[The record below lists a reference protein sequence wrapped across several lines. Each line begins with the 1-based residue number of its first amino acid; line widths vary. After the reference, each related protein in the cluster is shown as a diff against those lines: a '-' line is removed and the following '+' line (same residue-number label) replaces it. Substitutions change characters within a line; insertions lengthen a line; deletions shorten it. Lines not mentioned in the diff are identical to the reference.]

1 MSKKLNTRIAK
12 NGYNI
17 KRIMALILVLGMILT
32 VTGCSGGDSQTMG
45 SRLNTENA
53 VDKVLNQKT
62 DSIYQEE
69 DRKSETKPTT
79 ETGAT
84 TDTELTTDTETT
96 TETELTTE
104 TGTTTE
110 TETTTGTESAS
121 ATEPTSEPTYGQVMN
136 GDSSVIAQYKSEGV
150 DVDLTLMGKDL
161 IYATVYQMMS
171 KPEEYEGK
179 TIRIEGKYYAS
190 YYPLTD
196 KYYNYCL
203 IADAAACC
211 SQGLEFELGGGA
223 VYPDDYPADQSQVIV
238 TGVFETYTEEAG
250 QTFYYCRLRDA
261 EYQLASEAEQ

>member
-1 MSKKLNTRIAK
+1 MYMNR
-12 NGYNI
+12 NGRMHGCRHRF
-17 KRIMALILVLGMILT
+17 KRMIISILVLSMLLM
-32 VTGCSGGDSQTMG
+32 VTGCGGASQTAG
-45 SRLNTENA
+45 SRLNTQNA

-62 DSIYQEE
+62 GDGDVESKLSAGAIT
-69 DRKSETKPTT
+69 ETTITT
-79 ETGAT
+79 EMQ
-84 TDTELTTDTETT
+84 TT
-96 TETELTTE
+96 TETE
-104 TGTTTE
+104 
-110 TETTTGTESAS
+110 SAS
-121 ATEPTSEPTYGQVMN
+121 VTEATSEPTYGQVVN

-150 DVDLTLMGKDL
+150 DVDLTLMGSDL
-161 IYATVYQMMS
+161 VYATVYQMMS

-190 YYPLTD
+190 YYPITD

-223 VYPDDYPADQSQVIV
+223 AYPDGYPEDQSEVIV

>member
-1 MSKKLNTRIAK
+1 MSKKLNTRIAQ
-12 NGYNI
+12 NGDNI

-62 DSIYQEE
+62 DSVYQEE
-69 DRKSETKPTT
+69 DRKSETEPAT
-79 ETGAT
+79 E
-84 TDTELTTDTETT
+84 TETT
-96 TETELTTE
+96 TETEPA
-104 TGTTTE
+104 TE
-110 TETTTGTESAS
+110 TESSS
-121 ATEPTSEPTYGQVMN
+121 ATEPTYGQVMN

-190 YYPLTD
+190 YYPVTD

-203 IADAAACC
+203 IADALACC
-211 SQGLEFELGGGA
+211 SQGLEFELGGDA

-250 QTFYYCRLRDA
+250 QTFYYCRLKDA
-261 EYQLASEAEQ
+261 KYELVLEDDQ

>member
-1 MSKKLNTRIAK
+1 MSKKLNTRIAQ

-17 KRIMALILVLGMILT
+17 KRIMALILVLRMILT

-62 DSIYQEE
+62 DIVYQEE
-69 DRKSETKPTT
+69 DGKP
-79 ETGAT
+79 E
-84 TDTELTTDTETT
+84 TETT
-96 TETELTTE
+96 TEME
-104 TGTTTE
+104 TTTE
-110 TETTTGTESAS
+110 TKTTTETESAS

-190 YYPLTD
+190 YYPITD

-203 IADAAACC
+203 IADALACC

-223 VYPDDYPADQSQVIV
+223 VYPDDYPADQSEVIV

-250 QTFYYCRLRDA
+250 QTFYYCRLKDA
-261 EYQLASEAEQ
+261 KYELVSEDDQ

>member
-1 MSKKLNTRIAK
+1 MSKKLNTRIAQ
-12 NGYNI
+12 NGDNI
-17 KRIMALILVLGMILT
+17 KRSMALILVLGMILT

-45 SRLNTENA
+45 SKLNTENA

-62 DSIYQEE
+62 GDGDVES
-69 DRKSETKPTT
+69 KSSAGATT
-79 ETGAT
+79 ETT
-84 TDTELTTDTETT
+84 IT
-96 TETELTTE
+96 TEMQNTIE
-104 TGTTTE
+104 
-110 TETTTGTESAS
+110 TESAS
-121 ATEPTSEPTYGQVMN
+121 VTEATSEPTYGQVVN

-190 YYPLTD
+190 YYPVTD

-203 IADAAACC
+203 IADALACC
-211 SQGLEFELGGGA
+211 SQGLEFELGGDA

-250 QTFYYCRLRDA
+250 QTFYYCRLKDA
-261 EYQLASEAEQ
+261 KYKLVLEDDQ

>member
-1 MSKKLNTRIAK
+1 MGKKLNTRITQH
-12 NGYNI
+12 GYNI
-17 KRIMALILVLGMILT
+17 KRITVLILVLGMILT

-62 DSIYQEE
+62 GDVES
-69 DRKSETKPTT
+69 KSSA
-79 ETGAT
+79 GAT
-84 TDTELTTDTETT
+84 TETT
-96 TETELTTE
+96 TTTE
-104 TGTTTE
+104 TQTTTE
-110 TETTTGTESAS
+110 TESAS
-121 ATEPTSEPTYGQVMN
+121 ATEPTSEPTYGQVVN

-190 YYPLTD
+190 YYPITD

-203 IADAAACC
+203 IADALACC
-211 SQGLEFELGGGA
+211 SQGLEFELGGDA

-261 EYQLASEAEQ
+261 EYQLISEDDQ

>member
-1 MSKKLNTRIAK
+1 MSKKLNTRIAQ
-12 NGYNI
+12 NGDNI

-45 SRLNTENA
+45 SKLNTENA

-62 DSIYQEE
+62 GDGDVES
-69 DRKSETKPTT
+69 KSSAGATT
-79 ETGAT
+79 ETT
-84 TDTELTTDTETT
+84 IT
-96 TETELTTE
+96 TEMQNTIE
-104 TGTTTE
+104 
-110 TETTTGTESAS
+110 TESAS
-121 ATEPTSEPTYGQVMN
+121 VTEATSEPTYGQVVN

-190 YYPLTD
+190 YYPVTD

-203 IADAAACC
+203 IADVLACC

-223 VYPDDYPADQSQVIV
+223 VYPGDYPADQSEVIV

-261 EYQLASEAEQ
+261 EYQLVSTENQ

>member
-1 MSKKLNTRIAK
+1 MYK
-12 NGYNI
+12 NRNVKMNGCRYGL
-17 KRIMALILVLGMILT
+17 KRLIVSISVLGMVLS
-32 VTGCSGGDSQTMG
+32 VTGCSGDSKIAG

-62 DSIYQEE
+62 
-69 DRKSETKPTT
+69 ETTT
-79 ETGAT
+79 Q
-84 TDTELTTDTETT
+84 TETT
-96 TETELTTE
+96 TEVE
-104 TGTTTE
+104 
-110 TETTTGTESAS
+110 TESAS
-121 ATEPTSEPTYGQVMN
+121 ASATEATSEPTYGQVVN

-150 DVDLTLMGKDL
+150 DVDLTLMGSDL
-161 IYATVYQMMS
+161 VYATVYQMMS

-190 YYPLTD
+190 YYPITD

-223 VYPDDYPADQSQVIV
+223 VYPEGYPEDQSEVIV

>member
-1 MSKKLNTRIAK
+1 MGKKLNTRIAQH
-12 NGYNI
+12 GYNI
-17 KRIMALILVLGMILT
+17 KRITVLILALGMILA
-32 VTGCSGGDSQTMG
+32 VTGCSGGNSQTMG

-69 DRKSETKPTT
+69 DRESETEP
-79 ETGAT
+79 
-84 TDTELTTDTETT
+84 
-96 TETELTTE
+96 TTE

-110 TETTTGTESAS
+110 TVTTTETEKSTEMEA
-121 ATEPTSEPTYGQVMN
+121 ADVTEPTSEPTYGQVVN

-190 YYPLTD
+190 YYPITD

-261 EYQLASEAEQ
+261 EYQLVSEDDQ

>member
-1 MSKKLNTRIAK
+1 MSKKLNTRIAQ

-62 DSIYQEE
+62 DIVYQEE
-69 DRKSETKPTT
+69 DGKPET
-79 ETGAT
+79 ETT
-84 TDTELTTDTETT
+84 KETETT
-96 TETELTTE
+96 TE
-104 TGTTTE
+104 
-110 TETTTGTESAS
+110 TESAS

-190 YYPLTD
+190 YYPITD

-203 IADAAACC
+203 IADALACC
-211 SQGLEFELGGGA
+211 SQGLEFELGGDA
-223 VYPDDYPADQSQVIV
+223 VYPDDYPADQSEVIV
-238 TGVFETYTEEAG
+238 TGVFETYTEETG
-250 QTFYYCRLRDA
+250 QTFYYCRLKDA
-261 EYQLASEAEQ
+261 KYELVSEDDQ

>member
-1 MSKKLNTRIAK
+1 MYK
-12 NGYNI
+12 NRNVKMNGCRYGL
-17 KRIMALILVLGMILT
+17 KRLIVSISVLGMVLS
-32 VTGCSGGDSQTMG
+32 VTGCSGDSKIAG

-62 DSIYQEE
+62 
-69 DRKSETKPTT
+69 ETTT
-79 ETGAT
+79 Q
-84 TDTELTTDTETT
+84 TETT
-96 TETELTTE
+96 TEVE
-104 TGTTTE
+104 
-110 TETTTGTESAS
+110 TESAS
-121 ATEPTSEPTYGQVMN
+121 ASATEATSEPTYGQVVN

-190 YYPLTD
+190 YYPITD

-223 VYPDDYPADQSQVIV
+223 VYPEGYPEDQSEVIV

-261 EYQLASEAEQ
+261 EYQLASEVEQ

>member
-1 MSKKLNTRIAK
+1 MSKKLNTRIAR

-32 VTGCSGGDSQTMG
+32 VTGCSGGDSKTMG

-62 DSIYQEE
+62 DMVYQEE
-69 DRKSETKPTT
+69 DDKP
-79 ETGAT
+79 E
-84 TDTELTTDTETT
+84 TETT
-96 TETELTTE
+96 TETEI
-104 TGTTTE
+104 TTE
-110 TETTTGTESAS
+110 TETTTETESES

-190 YYPLTD
+190 YYPITD

-203 IADAAACC
+203 IADALACC
-211 SQGLEFELGGGA
+211 SQGLEFELGGDA
-223 VYPDDYPADQSQVIV
+223 VYPDDYPADQSEVVV

-250 QTFYYCRLRDA
+250 QTFYYCRLKDA
-261 EYQLASEAEQ
+261 KYELVSEDDQ

>member
-1 MSKKLNTRIAK
+1 MSKKLNTRIAQ

-62 DSIYQEE
+62 DIVYQEE
-69 DRKSETKPTT
+69 DGKP
-79 ETGAT
+79 E
-84 TDTELTTDTETT
+84 TETT
-96 TETELTTE
+96 TEMETTTE
-104 TGTTTE
+104 TKTTTE
-110 TETTTGTESAS
+110 TEYAS

-190 YYPLTD
+190 YYPITD

-203 IADAAACC
+203 IADALACC
-211 SQGLEFELGGGA
+211 SQGLEFELGGDA
-223 VYPDDYPADQSQVIV
+223 VYPDDYPADQSEVVV

-250 QTFYYCRLRDA
+250 QTFYYCRLKDA
-261 EYQLASEAEQ
+261 KYELVSEDDQ

>member
-1 MSKKLNTRIAK
+1 MYMNRNRKMHGCRHRFKRLIMSIS
-12 NGYNI
+12 
-17 KRIMALILVLGMILT
+17 VLSMLLM
-32 VTGCSGGDSQTMG
+32 VTGCGRASQTAG
-45 SRLNTENA
+45 SRLNTQNA

-62 DSIYQEE
+62 GDVEI
-69 DRKSETKPTT
+69 KSSAGATTEMTTTTEMTITT
-79 ETGAT
+79 ETTITTEMQAT
-84 TDTELTTDTETT
+84 TE
-96 TETELTTE
+96 
-104 TGTTTE
+104 
-110 TETTTGTESAS
+110 TESAS
-121 ATEPTSEPTYGQVMN
+121 ATEPTSEPTYGQVVN
-136 GDSSVIAQYKSEGV
+136 GDSSVIAQYKSDGV
-150 DVDLTLMGKDL
+150 DVDLTLMGSDL

-261 EYQLASEAEQ
+261 EYQLVSEDDQ

>member
-1 MSKKLNTRIAK
+1 MSKKLNTRIAQ
-12 NGYNI
+12 NEDNI

-62 DSIYQEE
+62 DSVYQEE
-69 DRKSETKPTT
+69 DRKSETESAT
-79 ETGAT
+79 EM
-84 TDTELTTDTETT
+84 ETT
-96 TETELTTE
+96 TKTE
-104 TGTTTE
+104 
-110 TETTTGTESAS
+110 S
-121 ATEPTSEPTYGQVMN
+121 ATEPTSEPTYGQVVN

-190 YYPLTD
+190 YYPITD

-203 IADAAACC
+203 IADALACC
-211 SQGLEFELGGGA
+211 SQGLEFELGGDA

-250 QTFYYCRLRDA
+250 QTFYYCRLKDA
-261 EYQLASEAEQ
+261 KYELVLEDDQ

>member
-1 MSKKLNTRIAK
+1 MYMNRNRKMHGCRHRFKRLIMSIS
-12 NGYNI
+12 
-17 KRIMALILVLGMILT
+17 VLSMLLM
-32 VTGCSGGDSQTMG
+32 VTGCGRASQTAG
-45 SRLNTENA
+45 SRLNTQNA

-62 DSIYQEE
+62 GGE
-69 DRKSETKPTT
+69 DAK
-79 ETGAT
+79 
-84 TDTELTTDTETT
+84 
-96 TETELTTE
+96 
-104 TGTTTE
+104 TTTE
-110 TETTTGTESAS
+110 TETITETESAS
-121 ATEPTSEPTYGQVMN
+121 VTEPTSEPTYGQVVN

-261 EYQLASEAEQ
+261 EYQLVSEDDQ

>member
-1 MSKKLNTRIAK
+1 MSKKLNTRIAQ
-12 NGYNI
+12 NGDNI
-17 KRIMALILVLGMILT
+17 KRIMALILVLGMILA

-62 DSIYQEE
+62 DSVYQEE
-69 DRKSETKPTT
+69 DRKSETESAT
-79 ETGAT
+79 EM
-84 TDTELTTDTETT
+84 ETT
-96 TETELTTE
+96 TKTE
-104 TGTTTE
+104 
-110 TETTTGTESAS
+110 S
-121 ATEPTSEPTYGQVMN
+121 ATEPTSEPTYGQVVN

-190 YYPLTD
+190 YYPITD

-203 IADAAACC
+203 IADALACC
-211 SQGLEFELGGGA
+211 SQGLEFELGGDA

-250 QTFYYCRLRDA
+250 QTFYYCRLKDA
-261 EYQLASEAEQ
+261 KYELVLEDDQ

>member
-1 MSKKLNTRIAK
+1 MYKNRNKRMHGRRRSLKRFIVLISMLN
-12 NGYNI
+12 
-17 KRIMALILVLGMILT
+17 MVLA
-32 VTGCSGGDSQTMG
+32 VTGCSGDSQTAG

-62 DSIYQEE
+62 GDGDVES
-69 DRKSETKPTT
+69 KSSAEATT
-79 ETGAT
+79 ETT
-84 TDTELTTDTETT
+84 TQTETT
-96 TETELTTE
+96 TEAE
-104 TGTTTE
+104 
-110 TETTTGTESAS
+110 TESAS
-121 ATEPTSEPTYGQVMN
+121 ASATEATSEPTYGQVVN
-136 GDSSVIAQYKSEGV
+136 GDSSVISQYKSEGV
-150 DVDLTLMGKDL
+150 DVDLTLMGSDL

-190 YYPLTD
+190 YYPITD

-223 VYPDDYPADQSQVIV
+223 VYPDGYPEDQSEVIV

>member
-1 MSKKLNTRIAK
+1 MSKKLNTRIAQ

-62 DSIYQEE
+62 DIVYQEE
-69 DRKSETKPTT
+69 DGKP
-79 ETGAT
+79 E
-84 TDTELTTDTETT
+84 TETT
-96 TETELTTE
+96 TEME
-104 TGTTTE
+104 TTTE
-110 TETTTGTESAS
+110 TKTTTETESAS

-190 YYPLTD
+190 YYPITD

-203 IADAAACC
+203 IADALACC

-223 VYPDDYPADQSQVIV
+223 VYPDDYPADQSEVIV

-250 QTFYYCRLRDA
+250 QTFYYCRLKDA
-261 EYQLASEAEQ
+261 KYELVSEDDQ

>member
-1 MSKKLNTRIAK
+1 MYMNRNRRIHGCRHRFKRLIMSISVLS
-12 NGYNI
+12 
-17 KRIMALILVLGMILT
+17 MLLV
-32 VTGCSGGDSQTMG
+32 VTGCGGTSQTAG
-45 SRLNTENA
+45 SRLNTQNA

-62 DSIYQEE
+62 GDGDVES
-69 DRKSETKPTT
+69 KSSA
-79 ETGAT
+79 GAT
-84 TDTELTTDTETT
+84 TESEP
-96 TETELTTE
+96 
-104 TGTTTE
+104 TTE
-110 TETTTGTESAS
+110 TETTTDTEAS
-121 ATEPTSEPTYGQVMN
+121 TETETASVTVATSEPTYGQVVN

-190 YYPLTD
+190 YYPITD

-203 IADAAACC
+203 IADALACC
-211 SQGLEFELGGGA
+211 SQGLEFELGGDA

-261 EYQLASEAEQ
+261 EYQLISEDDQ

>member
-1 MSKKLNTRIAK
+1 MYK
-12 NGYNI
+12 NRNVIMNGCRYGL
-17 KRIMALILVLGMILT
+17 KRLIVSISVLGMVLS
-32 VTGCSGGDSQTMG
+32 VTGCSGDSKISG

-62 DSIYQEE
+62 GDGEVES
-69 DRKSETKPTT
+69 KSSAEATT
-79 ETGAT
+79 ETT
-84 TDTELTTDTETT
+84 TQTETT
-96 TETELTTE
+96 TEAE
-104 TGTTTE
+104 
-110 TETTTGTESAS
+110 TESAS
-121 ATEPTSEPTYGQVMN
+121 ESATEATSEPTYGQVVN

-150 DVDLTLMGKDL
+150 DVDLTLMGSDL
-161 IYATVYQMMS
+161 VYATVYQMMS

-190 YYPLTD
+190 YYPITD

-203 IADAAACC
+203 IADALACC

-223 VYPDDYPADQSQVIV
+223 VYPGDYPADQSEVIV

-261 EYQLASEAEQ
+261 EYQLISTENQ

>member
-1 MSKKLNTRIAK
+1 MSKKLNTRIAQ

-62 DSIYQEE
+62 DSVYQEE
-69 DRKSETKPTT
+69 DRKSETEPAT
-79 ETGAT
+79 EM
-84 TDTELTTDTETT
+84 ETT
-96 TETELTTE
+96 TETESATE
-104 TGTTTE
+104 P
-110 TETTTGTESAS
+110 ESAS
-121 ATEPTSEPTYGQVMN
+121 ATESTSEPTYGQVVN

-190 YYPLTD
+190 YYPITD

-203 IADAAACC
+203 IADALACC
-211 SQGLEFELGGGA
+211 SQGLEFELGGDA

-250 QTFYYCRLRDA
+250 QTFYYCRLKDA
-261 EYQLASEAEQ
+261 KYELVLEDDQ

>member
-1 MSKKLNTRIAK
+1 MYMNRNGRMHGCRHRFKRLIMS
-12 NGYNI
+12 
-17 KRIMALILVLGMILT
+17 ILVLSMLLM
-32 VTGCSGGDSQTMG
+32 VTGCGGASQTAG
-45 SRLNTENA
+45 SRLNTQNA

-62 DSIYQEE
+62 GDGDVESKLSAGAIT
-69 DRKSETKPTT
+69 ETTITT
-79 ETGAT
+79 EMQ
-84 TDTELTTDTETT
+84 TT
-96 TETELTTE
+96 TETE
-104 TGTTTE
+104 
-110 TETTTGTESAS
+110 SAS
-121 ATEPTSEPTYGQVMN
+121 VTEATSEPTYGQVVN

-190 YYPLTD
+190 YYPITD

-203 IADAAACC
+203 IADALACC
-211 SQGLEFELGGGA
+211 SQGLEFELGGDA

-261 EYQLASEAEQ
+261 EYQLISEDDQ

>member
-1 MSKKLNTRIAK
+1 MYMNRNRRMHGCRHRFKRMIMS
-12 NGYNI
+12 
-17 KRIMALILVLGMILT
+17 ILVLSMLLT
-32 VTGCSGGDSQTMG
+32 VTGCGGASQTAG
-45 SRLNTENA
+45 SRLNTQNA

-62 DSIYQEE
+62 GDGDVE
-69 DRKSETKPTT
+69 RKSSAGATT
-79 ETGAT
+79 ETTIT
-84 TDTELTTDTETT
+84 TEMQTT
-96 TETELTTE
+96 TETE
-104 TGTTTE
+104 
-110 TETTTGTESAS
+110 SAS
-121 ATEPTSEPTYGQVMN
+121 VTEATSEPTYGQVVN

-190 YYPLTD
+190 YYPITD

-211 SQGLEFELGGGA
+211 SQGLEFELGGDA
-223 VYPDDYPADQSQVIV
+223 VYPDDYPADQSDVIV

-261 EYQLASEAEQ
+261 EYQLISEDDQ

>member
-1 MSKKLNTRIAK
+1 MYMNRDIRMHGCRHRFKRLIMS
-12 NGYNI
+12 
-17 KRIMALILVLGMILT
+17 ILVLSMLLT
-32 VTGCSGGDSQTMG
+32 VTGCGGASQTAG
-45 SRLNTENA
+45 SRLNTQNA

-62 DSIYQEE
+62 GDGDVES
-69 DRKSETKPTT
+69 KLSAGATT
-79 ETGAT
+79 ETTIT
-84 TDTELTTDTETT
+84 TEMQTT
-96 TETELTTE
+96 TER
-104 TGTTTE
+104 
-110 TETTTGTESAS
+110 ESAS
-121 ATEPTSEPTYGQVMN
+121 ATEATSEPTYGQVVN

-190 YYPLTD
+190 YYPITD

-203 IADAAACC
+203 IADALACC
-211 SQGLEFELGGGA
+211 SQGLEFELGGDA

-261 EYQLASEAEQ
+261 EYQLISEDDQ

>member
-1 MSKKLNTRIAK
+1 MSKKLNTRIAQ
-12 NGYNI
+12 NEDNI

-62 DSIYQEE
+62 DSVYQEE
-69 DRKSETKPTT
+69 DRKSETESAT
-79 ETGAT
+79 EM
-84 TDTELTTDTETT
+84 ETT
-96 TETELTTE
+96 TKTE
-104 TGTTTE
+104 
-110 TETTTGTESAS
+110 S
-121 ATEPTSEPTYGQVMN
+121 ATEPTSEPTYGQVVN

-190 YYPLTD
+190 YYPITD

-211 SQGLEFELGGGA
+211 SQGLEFELGGDA

-250 QTFYYCRLRDA
+250 QTFYYCRLKDA
-261 EYQLASEAEQ
+261 KYELVLEDDQ

>member
-1 MSKKLNTRIAK
+1 MYK
-12 NGYNI
+12 NRNVKMNGCRYGL
-17 KRIMALILVLGMILT
+17 KRLIVSISVLGMVLS
-32 VTGCSGGDSQTMG
+32 VTGCSGDSKIAG

-62 DSIYQEE
+62 GDGDVES
-69 DRKSETKPTT
+69 KSSAEATT
-79 ETGAT
+79 ETT
-84 TDTELTTDTETT
+84 TQTETT
-96 TETELTTE
+96 TEAE
-104 TGTTTE
+104 
-110 TETTTGTESAS
+110 TESAS
-121 ATEPTSEPTYGQVMN
+121 ASATEATSEPTYGQVVN

-190 YYPLTD
+190 YYPITD

-223 VYPDDYPADQSQVIV
+223 VYPDGYPEDQSEVIV

-261 EYQLASEAEQ
+261 EYQLASEVEQ

>member
-1 MSKKLNTRIAK
+1 MRKKLNTRIAR

-62 DSIYQEE
+62 DSVYQEE
-69 DRKSETKPTT
+69 DRKSETEPTT
-79 ETGAT
+79 ETR
-84 TDTELTTDTETT
+84 
-96 TETELTTE
+96 
-104 TGTTTE
+104 TTTE
-110 TETTTGTESAS
+110 TETTTETDSAT

-190 YYPLTD
+190 YYPITD
-196 KYYNYCL
+196 KDYNYCL

-223 VYPDDYPADQSQVIV
+223 VYPDDYPADQSEVIV

-261 EYQLASEAEQ
+261 EYQLVSEDDQ

>member
-1 MSKKLNTRIAK
+1 MYMNRNRRMHGCRHRFKRLIMS
-12 NGYNI
+12 
-17 KRIMALILVLGMILT
+17 ILVLSMLLT
-32 VTGCSGGDSQTMG
+32 VTGCGGASQTAG
-45 SRLNTENA
+45 SRLNTQNA

-62 DSIYQEE
+62 GDGDVES
-69 DRKSETKPTT
+69 KSSA
-79 ETGAT
+79 GA
-84 TDTELTTDTETT
+84 T
-96 TETELTTE
+96 TETE
-104 TGTTTE
+104 
-110 TETTTGTESAS
+110 SAS
-121 ATEPTSEPTYGQVMN
+121 VTEATSEPTYGQVVN

-190 YYPLTD
+190 YYPITD

-203 IADAAACC
+203 IADALACC

-223 VYPDDYPADQSQVIV
+223 VYPGDYPADQSEVIV

-261 EYQLASEAEQ
+261 EYQLVSTENQ

>member
-1 MSKKLNTRIAK
+1 MSKKLNTRIAQ
-12 NGYNI
+12 NEDNI

-62 DSIYQEE
+62 DSVYQEE
-69 DRKSETKPTT
+69 DRKSETEPAT
-79 ETGAT
+79 EMETAT
-84 TDTELTTDTETT
+84 EKESATE
-96 TETELTTE
+96 
-104 TGTTTE
+104 
-110 TETTTGTESAS
+110 TESAS
-121 ATEPTSEPTYGQVMN
+121 ATEPTSEPTYGQVVN

-190 YYPLTD
+190 YYPITD

-203 IADAAACC
+203 IADALACC
-211 SQGLEFELGGGA
+211 SQGLEFELGGDA

-250 QTFYYCRLRDA
+250 QTFYYCRLKDA
-261 EYQLASEAEQ
+261 KYELVLEGDQ